1 MSAQSKSG
9 GADGMQK
16 SG

>member
-1 MSAQSKSG
+1 MSGQSKSG
-9 GADGMQK
+9 GGGGMQK